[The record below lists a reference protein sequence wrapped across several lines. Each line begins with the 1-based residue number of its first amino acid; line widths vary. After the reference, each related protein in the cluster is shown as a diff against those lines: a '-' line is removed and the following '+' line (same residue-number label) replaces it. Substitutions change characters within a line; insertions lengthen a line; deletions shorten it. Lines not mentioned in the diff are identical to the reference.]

1 MFNPGERM
9 TESVSTAELE
19 RRWKLARKAMADK
32 GVDILVM
39 RCLEEYLGSYVRW
52 FTDIPARHTYP
63 FFVIFPKDDE
73 MTIVSQGPFPPG
85 EPYPPAWSVRGV
97 KQRLNSPFLDS
108 LNWTIQYEADLALS
122 ELKKT
127 PSAKIGW
134 VGLPHIP
141 APLYNAITK
150 EMPKASFVDM
160 TEEIDLL
167 KAVKSP
173 EEQELCVRSAEMQ
186 DKIYEYLKTVIQP
199 GIKESDIYAHAHYM
213 GTKLGSERGL
223 ILVGS
228 APKGKPARFK
238 YRRYQ
243 NRVLQ
248 DGDQVAVLVELN
260 GPGGMYTEIARP
272 FSLGKPHQELVD
284 AFGISLE
291 AQELALSMLKPGAD
305 PAAIHNACNDLV
317 VKRGSEPELRIC
329 LHGQGY
335 DLVER
340 PMFQNGETML
350 IAEGMNITLHPSGL
364 KNNAWATV
372 CDNYLVGKNGPGKC
386 IHKFP
391 KEITVL

>member
-1 MFNPGERM
+1 MFNPGERL

-19 RRWKLARKAMADK
+19 RRWKLARKVMDEK
-32 GVDILVM
+32 GVDVLVM
-39 RCLEEYLGSYVRW
+39 RCLEEYLGAYVRW

-63 FFVIFPKDDE
+63 FLVIFRKDDE

-85 EPYPPAWSVRGV
+85 DPYPPAWALRGV
-97 KQRLNSPFLDS
+97 KQRLSSPFLDS
-108 LNWTIQYEADLALS
+108 INWTTHYEADLALS

-134 VGLPHIP
+134 VGMPHIP

-150 EMPKASFVDM
+150 EMTKATFVDM
-160 TEEIDLL
+160 TNEIDLL
-167 KAVKSP
+167 KAIKSP
-173 EEQELCVRSAEMQ
+173 EEQELCRRGAEMQ
-186 DKIYEYLKTVIQP
+186 DKVYEYMKTVIKP

-228 APKGKPARFK
+228 APKGTPVRTK

-243 NRVLQ
+243 NRVIQ
-248 DGDQVAVLVELN
+248 DGDQVALLVELN

-272 FSLGKPHQELVD
+272 ITLGKPSQEHVD
-284 AFGISLE
+284 VFGLALE
-291 AQELALSMLKPGAD
+291 AQKLAIDMLKPGAD
-305 PAAIHNACNDLV
+305 PAAIHNACNEFL
-317 VKRGSEPELRIC
+317 VKRGGKPELRIC

-340 PMFQNGETML
+340 PMFQNGEKML
-350 IAEGMNITLHPSGL
+350 LAEGMNITLHPSGTTD
-364 KNNAWATV
+364 KAWATV
-372 CDNYLVGKNGPGKC
+372 CDNYIVTKNGASDC
-386 IHKFP
+386 LHKFP
-391 KEITVL
+391 KEFIVL